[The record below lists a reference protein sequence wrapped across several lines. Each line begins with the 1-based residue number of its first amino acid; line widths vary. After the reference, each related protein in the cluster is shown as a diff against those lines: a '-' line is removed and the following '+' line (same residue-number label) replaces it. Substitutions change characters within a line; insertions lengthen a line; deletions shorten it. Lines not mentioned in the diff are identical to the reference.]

1 MLILLLLLLR
11 EKWNVSKEK
20 VVPPTLLETTV
31 VQYFVRV
38 ITNPAL
44 STESIIDV
52 IGILI
57 PSPKYFHHIHIPS
70 YRFVPSPID
79 CCVRV
84 RGITSTI
91 NPIRTKRS
99 TLESYIVIYDPT
111 MDRDHIKRSNWLYRR
126 PLLFFHPPRFEEWCC
141 AETTDNFRLY
151 SPTQSI
157 FVGLSPTLI
166 LWMHINSRLKKTS
179 TLVELHILLDNN
191 LHRNVLNSPSPLWT
205 SILII
210 TQDWTSSSQLITS

>member
-1 MLILLLLLLR
+1 M
-11 EKWNVSKEK
+11 SKEK

-99 TLESYIVIYDPT
+99 TLESYIVIYTIPQCTGIISKEVIGCIVAHCYSFIHRGSKSDAV
-111 MDRDHIKRSNWLYRR
+111 LRR
-126 PLLFFHPPRFEEWCC
+126 LTTFDCIPQLNQFSLGSPLL
-141 AETTDNFRLY
+141 
-151 SPTQSI
+151 
-157 FVGLSPTLI
+157 
-166 LWMHINSRLKKTS
+166 
-179 TLVELHILLDNN
+179 
-191 LHRNVLNSPSPLWT
+191 
-205 SILII
+205 
-210 TQDWTSSSQLITS
+210 